1 MFLPP
6 VPPLLLPRSTT
17 FRDAR
22 KCARFEKFASNYGQ
36 NFREKR
42 REGLSRVVFPFETS
56 ARHRRSR
63 RRGKDRK
70 EGKVF
75 TREEGSPEDPPPL
88 ADTHAGLNS
97 RSVRDGSGAHPLP
110 PRKPRSSAERR
121 SLRGRNTPYASAP
134 LVRGE
139 ARASRTSRLRVVLNF
154 QRN

>member
-63 RRGKDRK
+63 RRGKDRFDARRFFEFSFFGRGGGRSIVK
-70 EGKVF
+70 RVSLSLSLSL
-75 TREEGSPEDPPPL
+75 SPEIFPLGDLSGEKVICFLSSNRFHYRFSPPL
-88 ADTHAGLNS
+88 NCKT
-97 RSVRDGSGAHPLP
+97 
-110 PRKPRSSAERR
+110 KKK
-121 SLRGRNTPYASAP
+121 
-134 LVRGE
+134 
-139 ARASRTSRLRVVLNF
+139 
-154 QRN
+154 